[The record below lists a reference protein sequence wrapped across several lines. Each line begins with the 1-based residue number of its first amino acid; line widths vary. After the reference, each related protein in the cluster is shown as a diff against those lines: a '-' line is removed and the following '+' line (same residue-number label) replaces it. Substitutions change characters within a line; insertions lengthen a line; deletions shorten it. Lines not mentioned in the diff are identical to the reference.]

1 MAIRTITQQD
11 VKAVYKQRPA
21 EVKKYDYG
29 LMLVVGG
36 SEFYSGAPALSA
48 LAGWRAGVDMVY
60 VIAPKRAAD
69 IIASFTPILAAY
81 PVDGDYLGSQ
91 HLSLLLAR
99 ALAAKEVAR
108 ENASV
113 VIGGG
118 LGRTEETLQMV
129 SQFLEQ
135 VEIPVVVDADAIH
148 AVAKNKQSI
157 MDKPFV
163 LTPNTFEF
171 ALLTGREVRELP
183 HEKRIEVVR
192 EEAKKLHTTIVLKAK
207 TDIISNGEGV
217 LLVEAGSPYL
227 SIGGTGD
234 TLAGIIGALLARKV
248 DIMAAAAVGA
258 YINSAAGELAGRK
271 RKDSMIAT
279 DVIEEI
285 TNVIA

>member
-99 ALAAKEVAR
+99 ALAAKE
-108 ENASV
+108 
-113 VIGGG
+113 
-118 LGRTEETLQMV
+118 
-129 SQFLEQ
+129 
-135 VEIPVVVDADAIH
+135 
-148 AVAKNKQSI
+148 
-157 MDKPFV
+157 
-163 LTPNTFEF
+163 
-171 ALLTGREVRELP
+171 
-183 HEKRIEVVR
+183 
-192 EEAKKLHTTIVLKAK
+192 EAKKLHTTIVLKAK

-248 DIMAAAAVGA
+248 DIMAAAAGGA